1 MKHQPLIN
9 YLNELLSN
17 HFVLYVKLHRYHW
30 YVQGPQFFQLHAQ
43 FEEMYEQTASDL
55 DRIAERILMING
67 QPYATMS
74 KFVKE
79 ATIAEATADDTV
91 DEMMNQLRDDFN
103 HMIASI
109 RDEGL
114 RLADESQDEPTKDL
128 LIGLTSQFEK
138 YNWMIDAY
146 QTKR

>member
-1 MKHQPLIN
+1 
-9 YLNELLSN
+9 
-17 HFVLYVKLHRYHW
+17 
-30 YVQGPQFFQLHAQ
+30 FFQLHAQ

-103 HMIASI
+103 HMIASN